1 MTYNIKYFY
10 TKSRN
15 PHISITDDSMDSKS
29 CAYKLND
36 IFISRFKLSLKR
48 SMPMIFLTSKTESEL
63 FELYN
68 KMLDL
73 DVHHY
78 MTGTTGGFV
87 ISEIHL

>member
-1 MTYNIKYFY
+1 
-10 TKSRN
+10 
-15 PHISITDDSMDSKS
+15 MDSKS
-29 CAYKLND
+29 CEYKLND
-36 IFISRFKLSLKR
+36 IFISRFKLVLE
-48 SMPMIFLTSKTESEL
+48 IINANDFLTNKTESKL

-78 MTGTTGGFV
+78 MTGTKGGFV

>member
-1 MTYNIKYFY
+1 
-10 TKSRN
+10 
-15 PHISITDDSMDSKS
+15 MDSKS

-36 IFISRFKLSLKR
+36 IFISRFKPVLE
-48 SMPMIFLTSKTESEL
+48 MINANDFLTYKTESEL

-68 KMLDL
+68 KMFDL

-78 MTGTTGGFV
+78 MTVTKGGFV

>member
-1 MTYNIKYFY
+1 
-10 TKSRN
+10 
-15 PHISITDDSMDSKS
+15 
-29 CAYKLND
+29 
-36 IFISRFKLSLKR
+36 
-48 SMPMIFLTSKTESEL
+48 MPMIFLTSKTESEL

-78 MTGTTGGFV
+78 MTGTKGGSV

>member
-1 MTYNIKYFY
+1 
-10 TKSRN
+10 
-15 PHISITDDSMDSKS
+15 MDSKS

-36 IFISRFKLSLKR
+36 IFISRFKLVLE
-48 SMPMIFLTSKTESEL
+48 MINANDFLTYKTESEL

-73 DVHHY
+73 DVHHC
-78 MTGTTGGFV
+78 MTGTKGGSV

>member
-1 MTYNIKYFY
+1 
-10 TKSRN
+10 
-15 PHISITDDSMDSKS
+15 MDSKS

-36 IFISRFKLSLKR
+36 IFISRFKPVLD
-48 SMPMIFLTSKTESEL
+48 IINANDFLTYKTESEL

-68 KMLDL
+68 KMLDP

-78 MTGTTGGFV
+78 MTGTKGGFV

>member
-1 MTYNIKYFY
+1 
-10 TKSRN
+10 
-15 PHISITDDSMDSKS
+15 MDSKS

-36 IFISRFKLSLKR
+36 IFISRFKLVLE
-48 SMPMIFLTSKTESEL
+48 IINANDFLTSKTESEL

-78 MTGTTGGFV
+78 MTVIKCGFV

>member
-1 MTYNIKYFY
+1 
-10 TKSRN
+10 
-15 PHISITDDSMDSKS
+15 MDSKS

-68 KMLDL
+68 KMLDP

-78 MTGTTGGFV
+78 MTGTKGGFV

>member
-78 MTGTTGGFV
+78 MTGTKYGFV

>member
-1 MTYNIKYFY
+1 
-10 TKSRN
+10 
-15 PHISITDDSMDSKS
+15 MDSKS

-36 IFISRFKLSLKR
+36 IFISRFKLVLE
-48 SMPMIFLTSKTESEL
+48 IINANDFLTSKTESEL

-78 MTGTTGGFV
+78 MTGTNGDFV

>member
-1 MTYNIKYFY
+1 
-10 TKSRN
+10 
-15 PHISITDDSMDSKS
+15 MDSKS

-36 IFISRFKLSLKR
+36 IFISRFKPVLE
-48 SMPMIFLTSKTESEL
+48 MINANDFLTSKTESEL

-68 KMLDL
+68 KMFDL

-78 MTGTTGGFV
+78 MTCTKGGFV

>member
-1 MTYNIKYFY
+1 
-10 TKSRN
+10 
-15 PHISITDDSMDSKS
+15 MDSKS

-36 IFISRFKLSLKR
+36 IFIRPLSLSLKL
-48 SMPMIFLTSKTESEL
+48 SMPMIFLTSKTESKL

-78 MTGTTGGFV
+78 MTGTKDGFV

>member
-1 MTYNIKYFY
+1 
-10 TKSRN
+10 
-15 PHISITDDSMDSKS
+15 MDSKS
-29 CAYKLND
+29 CAYNLND
-36 IFISRFKLSLKR
+36 ICISRFKLVLE
-48 SMPMIFLTSKTESEL
+48 IINANDFLTSKTESEL

-78 MTGTTGGFV
+78 MTVTKCGFV

>member
-1 MTYNIKYFY
+1 
-10 TKSRN
+10 
-15 PHISITDDSMDSKS
+15 MDSKS

-36 IFISRFKLSLKR
+36 IFISRFKPVLE
-48 SMPMIFLTSKTESEL
+48 IINANDFLNSKTESEL

-68 KMLDL
+68 KMFDL

-78 MTGTTGGFV
+78 RTVTKGGSV